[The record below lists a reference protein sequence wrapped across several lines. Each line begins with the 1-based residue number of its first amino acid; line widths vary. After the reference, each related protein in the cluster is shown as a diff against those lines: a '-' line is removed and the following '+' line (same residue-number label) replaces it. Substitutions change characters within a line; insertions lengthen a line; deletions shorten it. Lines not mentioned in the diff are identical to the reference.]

1 MVELGRD
8 RSGGKK
14 SKDLYQ
20 IKSHQEIMAEIE
32 NAGGR
37 SRSAMSRER
46 ARHGGSD
53 GTV

>member
-1 MVELGRD
+1 MLDAQTAQFE
-8 RSGGKK
+8 
-14 SKDLYQ
+14 
-20 IKSHQEIMAEIE
+20 QEAIVRNARFQKEMMAEIE

-46 ARHGGSD
+46 ARHGSGE